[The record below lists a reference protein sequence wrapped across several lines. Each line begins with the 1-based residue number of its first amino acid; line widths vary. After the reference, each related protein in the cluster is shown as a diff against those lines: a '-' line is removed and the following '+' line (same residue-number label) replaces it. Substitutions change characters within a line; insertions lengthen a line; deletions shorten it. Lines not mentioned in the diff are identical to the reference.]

1 MEMDK
6 IMVEIEAMRKRI
18 HGLEERM
25 FAIET
30 TVRQQSNILDQI
42 AILEEKIDKLLSR

>member
-1 MEMDK
+1 MEMDN

-18 HGLEERM
+18 HSLEERM

-30 TVRQQSNILDQI
+30 TVRQQSNILDQS